1 MKIPFYKYQGTGND
15 FVILDN
21 RSGLF
26 NQLTKETI
34 FNLCH
39 RRKGI
44 GADGLM
50 MLNNHESSDF
60 EMLYFNA
67 DGLPGS
73 MCGNGGRCMVQFAH
87 DLGIKRYT
95 YRFFAVDGEHVAEID
110 QQGNV
115 KLKMIAV
122 SVVLKQNGYA
132 ILDTGSPHFVKWVH
146 DIENVDVF
154 QSGMEI
160 RYSKPFAEKGINV
173 NFVEVLEDNLIFV
186 RTYERGVEDETM
198 SCGTGVTACALM
210 AAHNQLGFNQIEV
223 KTTGGQLSVEFER
236 IDEQHFVNIWLCGPA
251 IKVFQG
257 EIDL

>member
-26 NQLTKETI
+26 THLTNETI

-50 MLNNHESSDF
+50 MLNHHESSDF
-60 EMLYFNA
+60 EMLYYNA

-73 MCGNGGRCMVQFAH
+73 MCGNGGRCMVQFAY

-95 YRFFAVDGEHVAEID
+95 YRFFAVDGEHLAEID
-110 QQGNV
+110 QHGNV
-115 KLKMIAV
+115 KLKMIDV

-154 QSGMEI
+154 RSGMEI
-160 RYSKPFAEKGINV
+160 RNSKPFAEKGINV

-257 EIDL
+257 EIEI